1 MTLDE
6 LISLHA
12 VICDEAREL
21 MLAKNHDY
29 TAGSGDPFA
38 NFRASK
44 ALGVHPITGVGVR
57 MIDKL
62 QRLRTYAERGKL
74 KVSGEGFRDSVI
86 DLVNYSVLMQ
96 GLAQE
101 TQI

>member
-1 MTLDE
+1 MDLE
-6 LISLHA
+6 KLISLHA
-12 VICDEAREL
+12 GICQESREL
-21 MLAKNHDY
+21 MLTKNHDY

-38 NFRASK
+38 NFRAAS

-57 MIDKL
+57 MIDKI

-74 KVSGEGFRDSVI
+74 EVSGEGFRDSVV
-86 DLVNYSVLMQ
+86 DLVNYSVLMA

-101 TQI
+101 NQI